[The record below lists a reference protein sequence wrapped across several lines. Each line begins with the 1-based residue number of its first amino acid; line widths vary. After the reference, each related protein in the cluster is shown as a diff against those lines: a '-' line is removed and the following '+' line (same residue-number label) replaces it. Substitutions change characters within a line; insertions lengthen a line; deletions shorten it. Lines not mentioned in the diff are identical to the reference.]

1 MSASNPSQPEPNP
14 YSPPA
19 SSYIAETLPPTT
31 RTGADSTSETV
42 IELLAQTRP
51 WVILFSVLGFIGTAI
66 IVCAAAV
73 QAADGMGR
81 GDPSAAGGAM
91 GMLLVAVVY
100 FFPSLNLARFAARI
114 GDLRSWHR
122 QADLEAALREQ
133 KSFWKFCGIVTS
145 LLLVLYGFIFLGAVL
160 LGLLAV

>member
-1 MSASNPSQPEPNP
+1 MSASNSSQPEPNP

-19 SSYIAETLPPTT
+19 SSFVAELQNPAAETGDGSP
-31 RTGADSTSETV
+31 SETV

-73 QAADGMGR
+73 QAAEGVGR
-81 GDPSAAGGAM
+81 GDPGAMGGAM
-91 GMLLVAVVY
+91 GMLIMAFVY
-100 FFPSLNLARFAARI
+100 FFPSLHLARFAARI

-122 QADLEAALREQ
+122 QRDLEAALREQ
-133 KSFWKFCGIVTS
+133 KSFWKFSGIVAS
-145 LLLVLYGFIFLGAVL
+145 LLIVLYGFIFLGAVL
-160 LGLLAV
+160 LGLLSR